1 MPILGPKIEQYLND
15 LLPERESVVQE
26 MEEYAEANQFPIVGP
41 LVGRLCYQMVRS
53 INAKRIFEM
62 GSGFG
67 YSTYWLAR
75 GLTGDGKIIFTE
87 YSQANIKLA
96 TDFLGKTQV
105 LDKVEI
111 IHGDAIEAL
120 ENRDEEFDLI
130 MNDID
135 KEYYPKSL
143 KVILPRL
150 RKGGILIT
158 DNLIWNARVV
168 EAEPDTQTR
177 GIMEYTKMI
186 YDSPDLWTTI
196 IPLRDGVGISYK
208 LN

>member
-1 MPILGPKIEQYLND
+1 MPILEPKIEQYLND

-26 MEEYAEANQFPIVGP
+26 MEEYAEANNFPIVGP
-41 LVGRLCYQMVRS
+41 LVGRLCYQIVKS

-75 GLTGDGKIIFTE
+75 GLAGDGKIIFTE
-87 YSQANIKLA
+87 YSQENIKRA
-96 TDFLGKTQV
+96 EDFLGKTQV

-130 MNDID
+130 LNDID

-168 EAEPDTQTR
+168 EAEPDAQTR
-177 GIMEYTKMI
+177 SIMEYTKMI

>member
-1 MPILGPKIEQYLND
+1 MPILEPKIEQYLND

-26 MEEYAEANQFPIVGP
+26 MEEYAEANNFPIVGP
-41 LVGRLCYQMVRS
+41 LVGRLCYQIVKS

-75 GLTGDGKIIFTE
+75 GLAGDGKIIFTE
-87 YSQANIKLA
+87 YSQENIKRA
-96 TDFLGKTQV
+96 EDFLGKTQV

-120 ENRDEEFDLI
+120 ENRDVEFDLI
-130 MNDID
+130 LNDID

-158 DNLIWNARVV
+158 DNLIWNGRVV
-168 EAEPDTQTR
+168 EAEPDAQTR
-177 GIMEYTKMI
+177 SIMEYTKMI

>member
-1 MPILGPKIEQYLND
+1 MPILEPKIEQYLNN
-15 LLPERESVVQE
+15 LLPERNRVVRE
-26 MEEYAEANQFPIVGP
+26 MEEYAAANNFPIVGP
-41 LVGRLCYQMVRS
+41 MVGRLCYQMVKS

-75 GLTGDGKIIFTE
+75 GLPDNGKIVFTE
-87 YSQANIKLA
+87 YSPNNIKLA
-96 TDFLGKTQV
+96 KDFLTKAQI

-111 IHGDAIEAL
+111 IHGDAIDNL
-120 ENRDEEFDLI
+120 EKMNREFDLI
-130 MNDID
+130 LNDID

-143 KVILPRL
+143 EVILPRL

-158 DNLIWNARVV
+158 DNLIWSGRVV
-168 EAEPDTQTR
+168 EGEPDAQTR
-177 GIMEYTKMI
+177 SIIEYTKML

-196 IPLRDGVGISYK
+196 IPLRDGVGISLK
-208 LN
+208 L

>member
-1 MPILGPKIEQYLND
+1 MPILEPKIEQYLND

-26 MEEYAEANQFPIVGP
+26 MEEYAEANNFPIVGP
-41 LVGRLCYQMVRS
+41 LVGRLCYQIVKS

-75 GLTGDGKIIFTE
+75 GLAGDGKIIFTE
-87 YSQANIKLA
+87 YSQENIKLA
-96 TDFLGKTQV
+96 EDFLGKTQV

-130 MNDID
+130 LNDID

-168 EAEPDTQTR
+168 EAEPDAQTR
-177 GIMEYTKMI
+177 SIMEYTKMI

>member
-1 MPILGPKIEQYLND
+1 MPILQPKIEQYLND

-26 MEEYAEANQFPIVGP
+26 MEEYAEANNFPIVGP
-41 LVGRLCYQMVRS
+41 LVGRLCYQIVKS

-75 GLTGDGKIIFTE
+75 GLAGDGKIIFTE
-87 YSQANIKLA
+87 YSQENIKRA
-96 TDFLGKTQV
+96 EDFLGKTQV

-130 MNDID
+130 LNDID

-168 EAEPDTQTR
+168 EAEPDAQTR
-177 GIMEYTKMI
+177 SIMEYTKMI

>member
-1 MPILGPKIEQYLND
+1 MPILEPKIGQYLND
-15 LLPERESVVQE
+15 LLPERGPVVQE
-26 MEEYAEANQFPIVGP
+26 MEKYAEANNFPIVGP
-41 LVGRLCYQMVRS
+41 LVGRLCYQLAKS

-67 YSTYWLAR
+67 YSTYWLAK
-75 GLTGDGKIIFTE
+75 GLPDDGKVIFTE
-87 YSQANIKLA
+87 YSSDNIKLA
-96 TDFLGKTQV
+96 EDFLGRTNV

-111 IHGDAIEAL
+111 IQGDAIERL
-120 ENRDEEFDLI
+120 EKMDGEFDLI
-130 MNDID
+130 LNDID

-143 KVILPRL
+143 EVILPRL

-158 DNLIWNARVV
+158 DNLIWNGRVV
-168 EAEPDTQTR
+168 EADPDAQTR
-177 GIMEYTKMI
+177 SILEYTKMI

>member
-1 MPILGPKIEQYLND
+1 MPVLEPKIEQYLSD
-15 LLPERESVVQE
+15 LLPERNRVVRE
-26 MEEYAEANQFPIVGP
+26 MEEYAEANNFPIVGP
-41 LVGRLCYQMVRS
+41 MVGRLCYQMVKS

-67 YSTYWLAR
+67 YSTYWLAK
-75 GLTGDGKIIFTE
+75 GLPDDGKVIFTE
-87 YSQANIKLA
+87 YSPNNIKLA
-96 TDFLGKTQV
+96 ENFLGRIDV

-111 IHGDAIEAL
+111 IQGDAIERL
-120 ENRDEEFDLI
+120 EKMDGEFDLI

-143 KVILPRL
+143 EVILPRL

-158 DNLIWNARVV
+158 DNLIWSGRVA
-168 EAEPDTQTR
+168 ETEPDAQTR
-177 GIMEYTKMI
+177 SIIEYTKML

-208 LN
+208 LK